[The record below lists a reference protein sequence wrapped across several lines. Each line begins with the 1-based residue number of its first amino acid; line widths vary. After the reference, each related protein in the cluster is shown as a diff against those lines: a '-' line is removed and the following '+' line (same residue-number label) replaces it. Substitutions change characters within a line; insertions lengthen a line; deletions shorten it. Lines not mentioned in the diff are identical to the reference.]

1 MKSNVLQLKKDR
13 RWKLG
18 ILKNI
23 LMFSGKMLN
32 SKQVRSLLT
41 GVCKQIALLMT
52 CPKTMLPNADKPD
65 WEIKVSEGLNEIQ
78 IYPSFWKM

>member
-32 SKQVRSLLT
+32 SK
-41 GVCKQIALLMT
+41 
-52 CPKTMLPNADKPD
+52 
-65 WEIKVSEGLNEIQ
+65 
-78 IYPSFWKM
+78 